1 MQIARRHLWPRQLK
15 EHGLKKSQLHI
26 TDGRKATC
34 YPGLEEKM
42 GAAVMTA
49 CGAVQDGRVITGRAA
64 GSADEFGLLC
74 LQALKGKAAADQVAA
89 DIVYRA

>member
-1 MQIARRHLWPRQLK
+1 MR
-15 EHGLKKSQLHI
+15 
-26 TDGRKATC
+26 GRLAT
-34 YPGLEEKM
+34 L
-42 GAAVMTA
+42 ATSSLRAS
-49 CGAVQDGRVITGRAA
+49 AA

>member
-1 MQIARRHLWPRQLK
+1 MMYDVILKNGNVVDVKNEQI
-15 EHGLKKSQLHI
+15 LH
-26 TDGRKATC
+26 
-34 YPGLEEKM
+34 LEEKM

>member
-1 MQIARRHLWPRQLK
+1 
-15 EHGLKKSQLHI
+15 
-26 TDGRKATC
+26 
-34 YPGLEEKM
+34 M

-74 LQALKGKAAADQVAA
+74 LQALKGKAAANQVAA